1 MSGVTSTTTSSEGIT
16 DLNCG
21 TPSQSKPWSI
31 TVCTAVPSSHWR
43 TVSTTGH
50 QPHWAKAMPATTISN
65 SGSSESRITRG
76 CRQ

>member
-1 MSGVTSTTTSSEGIT
+1 MSGVTSTTTSSDGIT

-50 QPHWAKAMPATTISN
+50 QPH
-65 SGSSESRITRG
+65 
-76 CRQ
+76 